1 MKMRAR
7 RSVIAVLVAL
17 ASGGLNV
24 ARAQEGRAPYAPGET
39 LTYEVTWSIFPA
51 GEVAATLRSASEGQ
65 ADVHEVT
72 TTARSQG
79 FVSLLFPVKNEF
91 HSFFDPQTACSR
103 RISKKVNEGRRHKET
118 EIVFDA
124 VRKLAILDEHDLTR
138 PNAPPKHAENPIPS
152 CVEDV
157 VTAFYFLRREK
168 FELGRSIQVPVND
181 GSKTYE
187 VTVEVQALERI
198 QTPLGNRDAFRVEP
212 KVFGGLFKRKGR
224 MLIWFSD
231 DEQHLP
237 LRIKFMITVGA
248 ITGTLKSV
256 AEQPTNSSPKS
267 SEAGAG
273 SPQFQTALYFSA
285 RSRFNRAW

>member
-1 MKMRAR
+1 MMRSR
-7 RSVIAVLVAL
+7 RILIAGLLAL
-17 ASGGLNV
+17 APNGLNM
-24 ARAQEGRAPYAPGET
+24 ALAQERPAPYALGET
-39 LTYEVTWSIFPA
+39 LTYAVTWSIFRA
-51 GEVAATLRSASEGQ
+51 GEVAATLQSVGAAIGD
-65 ADVHEVT
+65 AYEVK

-79 FVSLLFPVKNEF
+79 FVSLLFPVQNEF
-91 HSFFDPQTACSR
+91 HSFFDPQTVCSR

-124 VRKLAILDEHDLTR
+124 ARGLAVLDERDLAR

-157 VTAFYFLRREK
+157 VTAFYFLRWQR
-168 FELGRSIQVPVND
+168 FELGRAIRVPVND

-187 VTVEVQALERI
+187 VTVEVQARERI
-198 QTPLGNRDAFRVEP
+198 ATPLGNRDAFRVEP

-237 LRIKFMITVGA
+237 LRISFMITMGS

-256 AEQPTNSSPKS
+256 TPQSPN
-267 SEAGAG
+267 G
-273 SPQFQTALYFSA
+273 SPQKQ
-285 RSRFNRAW
+285 